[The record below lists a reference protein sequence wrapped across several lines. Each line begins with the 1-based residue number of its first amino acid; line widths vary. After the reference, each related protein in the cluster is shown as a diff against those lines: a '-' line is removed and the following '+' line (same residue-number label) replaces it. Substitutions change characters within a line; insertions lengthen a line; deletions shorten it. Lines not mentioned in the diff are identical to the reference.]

1 MFVVDVVVGNQ
12 QAELPRQRKKV
23 FPFRTIC
30 MGGAS
35 IIPLVLPPLLITV
48 TLSCLVSGF
57 LRVCANVYCN
67 TTRTVGFDCSVL
79 FPYCLHVRVEHTLVS
94 TKPNMVSLDI
104 DDDVASGFKSR
115 LLALCAATTLPAQ
128 QRSPPRNGATSC
140 EGASCFGCWHAF
152 KRIVTNSEIATAAN
166 CSTRGVRRIRS
177 NIRYYGAP

>member
-1 MFVVDVVVGNQ
+1 MGVGSGGSVLFWPIILHSVIVVDVVVANQ

-67 TTRTVGFDCSVL
+67 PTRTVGFDCSVL
-79 FPYCLHVRVEHTLVS
+79 FPYCLHVCVEHTLVS
-94 TKPNMVSLDI
+94 TKPNMVSLDLY
-104 DDDVASGFKSR
+104 DDVTEIPVQNTPRIKTR
-115 LLALCAATTLPAQ
+115 D
-128 QRSPPRNGATSC
+128 SPPKLAKRHT
-140 EGASCFGCWHAF
+140 F
-152 KRIVTNSEIATAAN
+152 K
-166 CSTRGVRRIRS
+166 
-177 NIRYYGAP
+177 NIIT